1 MGRKQVPWREVDRSS
16 APLALPRPA
25 HSMFT
30 TATQLWT
37 GRARHCRRMHSAPTS
52 LMDMSLA
59 ANRVMSPP
67 AKRASRAPMMD
78 APIMAVRAA
87 KR

>member
-30 TATQLWT
+30 TATQLWM
-37 GRARHCRRMHSAPTS
+37 GRATHWSRMHRAPTS
-52 LMDMSLA
+52 CMAGSWATSLGA
-59 ANRVMSPP
+59 RPTLRRRIS
-67 AKRASRAPMMD
+67 SSL
-78 APIMAVRAA
+78 
-87 KR
+87 